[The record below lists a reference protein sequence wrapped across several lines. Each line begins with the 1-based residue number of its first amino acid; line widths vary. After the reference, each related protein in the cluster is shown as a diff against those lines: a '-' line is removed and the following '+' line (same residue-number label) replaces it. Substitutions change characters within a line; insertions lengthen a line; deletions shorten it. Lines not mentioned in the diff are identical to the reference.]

1 MEGKWWIWV
10 LVVFTVCLATRIYYV
25 HEKSVIEG
33 DELTSLTL
41 AYNNIGWGDNTYL
54 PGHTYNADE
63 LRSNLLADD
72 RGMRP
77 TSRLCGSTTVTR
89 RMHRSTICCCARAC

>member
-41 AYNNIGWGDNTYL
+41 AYNNIGWATTL
-54 PGHTYNADE
+54 ICPAIPT
-63 LRSNLLADD
+63 
-72 RGMRP
+72 MP
-77 TSRLCGSTTVTR
+77 TSCGAICLPTTVGD
-89 RMHRSTICCCARAC
+89 